1 MARQPSTDLEE
12 YSSSSTL
19 IPFDRPIHLL
29 RGPIPAGQP
38 DDPSSGRF
46 ILAFRDPR
54 SWASAYRACKV
65 QITQQCETGA
75 RIGCSIAASN
85 KCKSPWWKTLLGVA
99 KQDLKEREICEE
111 REMAACVENSKEK
124 CQEFAKEKCLPS
136 FKDARIAWD
145 SSRVNWKEVYRLIK
159 WVSLPEKSAG
169 FELLGVEGN
178 WVEFKRMIDSTNYR
192 GSELLDSNY
201 MGSEDFAVGSN
212 QKN

>member
-1 MARQPSTDLEE
+1 
-12 YSSSSTL
+12 
-19 IPFDRPIHLL
+19 
-29 RGPIPAGQP
+29 
-38 DDPSSGRF
+38 
-46 ILAFRDPR
+46 
-54 SWASAYRACKV
+54 
-65 QITQQCETGA
+65 
-75 RIGCSIAASN
+75 
-85 KCKSPWWKTLLGVA
+85 
-99 KQDLKEREICEE
+99 
-111 REMAACVENSKEK
+111 MAACVENSKEK

-201 MGSEDFAVGSN
+201 MGSEDFAVGIEYRLTPEYPLPATYEDCWDAI
-212 QKN
+212 